1 MSLRKLSDWWKTYSS
16 SYSGKYCQ
24 SSVIFTS
31 AIWKKDKNEWNNSR
45 SFTTLLVLQLFYKYF
60 HNYLAQQNYKDELQP
75 AEKIVHLAVS
85 VTNANGPH
93 WPYIITMTTL
103 YFTLSLLSQWRKKK
117 FLLADAPCIMIFC
130 YNIPATPASTFPI
143 FTT

>member
-1 MSLRKLSDWWKTYSS
+1 MSDIIPAHLRPSWLYS
-16 SYSGKYCQ
+16 
-24 SSVIFTS
+24 F
-31 AIWKKDKNEWNNSR
+31 
-45 SFTTLLVLQLFYKYF
+45 FYKYF

-103 YFTLSLLSQWRKKK
+103 YFTLSLLSQ
-117 FLLADAPCIMIFC
+117 
-130 YNIPATPASTFPI
+130 
-143 FTT
+143 

>member
-1 MSLRKLSDWWKTYSS
+1 MGEIIPAHLRPFWFYS
-16 SYSGKYCQ
+16 
-24 SSVIFTS
+24 F
-31 AIWKKDKNEWNNSR
+31 
-45 SFTTLLVLQLFYKYF
+45 FYKYF

-103 YFTLSLLSQWRKKK
+103 YFTLSLLSQ
-117 FLLADAPCIMIFC
+117 
-130 YNIPATPASTFPI
+130 
-143 FTT
+143 